1 MSSRFASAGVI
12 AAAIAYLAGLALA
25 MNTVAYDIW
34 GVLVVA
40 PPMAVVTVLALRRGF
55 RDEQAVLVLPLLV
68 GFAARFVGSA
78 ARYWIAFD
86 VYGGNADAGRYH
98 AFGTEVAGRFWSGQ
112 VTPIDLVPTAT
123 GTQFVEEFTALLYSL
138 VGSSRMA
145 GFVLFGWFA
154 YVGIVLFVKAGCT
167 AVPGLA
173 QRRYAWLCAL
183 APSLVYW
190 PSSIGKEALM
200 TCSLGVATYGIA
212 RILTRRRLA
221 SSIAIVAAGLLIAAL
236 VRPHI
241 AGVWLAATMPALLV
255 TLGGSLRG
263 ATRGQRRG
271 AEVMALVA
279 VVAVAGMALVFVGQV
294 AIRYL
299 QPGDDETAS
308 VTQSVTSILDETL
321 RRSDQGGSNFVPPAI
336 DGPQDWP
343 FAVVRTL
350 TRPLPHEAS
359 GLLQLLSAAE
369 MAVFLGLCLLGWR
382 RLLTLPR
389 LAITTPYLAFAV
401 SILFMTGLA
410 YSSFAN
416 LGILTRQKSLVF
428 PLLLLIPCLPEG
440 RPRPSEPPRPVD
452 ADRTLVR
459 A

>member
-1 MSSRFASAGVI
+1 VSSRFASAGVV

-40 PPMAVVTVLALRRGF
+40 PPMTVVTVLVLRRGF

-68 GFAARFVGSA
+68 GFAAKFVGSA

-98 AFGTEVAGRFWSGQ
+98 AFGVGVAGRFWSGE
-112 VTPIDLVPTAT
+112 VNPTDLIPTAT

-154 YVGIVLFVKAGCT
+154 YFGIVLFVKAGCT

-173 QRRYAWLCAL
+173 RRRYAWLCAL

-200 TCSLGVATYGIA
+200 TCSLGIATYGIA
-212 RILTRRRLA
+212 RIVTRRRFA

-236 VRPHI
+236 IRPHI

-271 AEVMALVA
+271 AEMMALVA

-299 QPGDDETAS
+299 QPSDDETGS
-308 VTQSVTSILDETL
+308 VTESVTSILDETL
-321 RRSDQGGSNFVPPAI
+321 RRSDQGGSNFVPPTI

-382 RLLTLPR
+382 RLLALPR
-389 LAITTPYLAFAV
+389 LVITTPYLAFAV
-401 SILFMTGLA
+401 SILFMAGLA

-428 PLLLLIPCLPEG
+428 PLLLLIPCLPAG
-440 RPRPSEPPRPVD
+440 RPPRDEPPREVD